1 MIILRKGN
9 NYTGHFSLAGK
20 KEFQIVSE
28 DGQHILLMMKPSND
42 GEKFCD
48 AKLTEKEK
56 NTIEK
61 PKGISPERIEQC
73 HDPIRVLV
81 LWTQNAEDTGL
92 TPNDII
98 NTAIGQFN
106 SSIYRSNITS
116 AAALN
121 LVGSQRVNFTE
132 TNTISDDW
140 TALAVSGNNG
150 VIRGLRDQVNAD
162 IVVLLTDG
170 NYGNPNGT
178 VGDFSLTA
186 NSAYAVV
193 KIADAVGDKKVFS
206 HEVGH
211 LFDGR
216 HFDDNDGP
224 SYAHSYTIEFP

>member
-132 TNTISDDW
+132 TNDIDIDW
-140 TALAVSGNNG
+140 SNLAGIGNNG
-150 VIRGLRDQVNAD
+150 IIRGLRDNANAD
-162 IVVLLTDG
+162 LVILLTNS
-170 NYGNPNGT
+170 NYGGITGT
-178 VGDFSLTA
+178 VGNFTLNQ
-186 NSAYAVV
+186 NSAFAIV
-193 KIADAVGDKKVFS
+193 KIGNAVDDTKTFA

-211 LFDGR
+211 LFDAR
-216 HFDDNDGP
+216 HEDDNSGQG
-224 SYAHSYTIEFP
+224 YAHAHTIDF